1 MIQGINQLDSYFS
14 YNRIQQR
21 KLFEEDSAAK
31 LNNQAQNNQVAENTQ
46 ANTSGEM
53 NLRLDK
59 IAERPNAPLENITL
73 SLTEPKAF
81 EMKGKDSDINSLD
94 IDKAVSDMQK
104 DQVLMQ
110 YQYFVGESNP
120 FSESEDGI
128 VIAKG
133 AMAN

>member
-59 IAERPNAPLENITL
+59 IAERSNAPLENITL